1 MESSTFETETYYPDN
16 GTENIL
22 EEEPEVVFWAWF
34 QMMCLVLAI
43 VGFLGNLL
51 VVLVII
57 RQQRRRTST
66 DKLILALAV
75 ADLLT
80 SIFIIPIPTPSSLP
94 YGVLGELYCKVV
106 YSSVC
111 MWISIMASVFT
122 LIMISGERYVA
133 VCYPFRYQRLFAGYR
148 PDIILCVIWIISFII
163 NTNSFYVSFV
173 DTPGVNCTVKFPT
186 PEFQMFFGIVLF
198 LVEYL
203 IPVIIMLMANV
214 YTIRALNHQA
224 RSLVAKRD
232 KRSGPALKLLQAR
245 RKVIEMLFVVVII
258 FVICWTPDQ
267 IGYLAFNIGL
277 VEVDFLYSPVYR
289 SFVALA
295 FCNSC
300 ANPFIYAARNPNFRR
315 ALKELVMFSPI
326 GGSIFNQGGPG
337 FTDRF
342 ELSQTQG
349 TIRGVLVNGRKPSLQ
364 GCLEVPETSQKTAS
378 TM

>member
-1 MESSTFETETYYPDN
+1 MEANTFIMETFYP
-16 GTENIL
+16 ENDTNL
-22 EEEPEVVFWAWF
+22 AQDEPKVVFWAWF
-34 QMMCLVLAI
+34 QIMCLILAI

-51 VVLVII
+51 VVLVIV

-66 DKLILALAV
+66 DKLILGLAM

-80 SIFIIPIPTPSSLP
+80 SVFIIPIPTPKSLP
-94 YGVLGELYCKVV
+94 FGALGEMYCKVI

-122 LIMISGERYVA
+122 LTMISWERFVA

-148 PDIILCVIWIISFII
+148 PDVIMIVIWVISFVI

-173 DTPGVNCTVKFPT
+173 DTPGVNCTVRFPT
-186 PEFQMFFGIVLF
+186 PEFQTFFGVVLF

-203 IPVIIMLMANV
+203 IPVIIMLIANV
-214 YTIRALNHQA
+214 YTIRALNQQA

-245 RKVIEMLFVVVII
+245 RKVIEMLFIVVIT

-267 IGYLAFNIGL
+267 IGYLAFNLGFF
-277 VEVDFLYSPVYR
+277 EVDFLYSPVYR

-300 ANPFIYAARNPNFRR
+300 ANPVIYAARNPNFRR
-315 ALKELVMFSPI
+315 ALKELIMFSPI
-326 GGSIFNQGGPG
+326 GGSVFNQGGPG

-349 TIRGVLVNGRKPSLQ
+349 TIRGVLANGRKPSFQ
-364 GCLEVPETSQKTAS
+364 GGLKVPDPSPQTGSS
-378 TM
+378 M